1 MDSVIFDKISKYA
14 KVFAQKRFIESGYIA
29 MRDGDGIFITATK
42 ADLNN
47 LGENDV
53 VFVNDKNIESLEGN
67 FRAAAVILF
76 CAIRQDGGATA
87 AAIVDSDAILQFSSK
102 RKPLLPV
109 IDSVAH
115 LLGSTVK
122 CASKNVAAEIVTAL
136 SGYRNACL
144 MPDAGAVVKARSFD
158 ELINAVAVLDKACRA
173 DILAEDNGGTQH
185 LNAVTALFEQ
195 VIYKLKTSKT
205 SAAKDAQSNT
215 AAQNGKTALH
225 GENNT
230 NQSSEAAAS
239 ENNNEQTENTQ
250 NGEDVVNANNGQT
263 ENAQNSKPAMVQE
276 SEDIVR
282 MTTVDGKILALCCP
296 QYVATVA
303 AIGKPMAV
311 TDEFKDTFGEEIA
324 CLPSKTVLS
333 DKALAKLAQ
342 LMNGAEVC
350 FMAQHGVLI
359 LANDK
364 EALTG
369 KLEKIENACKAYFK
383 A

>member
-47 LGENDV
+47 LCEDNV

-158 ELINAVAVLDKACRA
+158 ELIDAVAVLDKACHA

-185 LNAVTALFEQ
+185 LNAATALFEQ
-195 VIYKLKTSKT
+195 VVYKIKTSKK
-205 SAAKDAQSNT
+205 SEAKDAQSKD
-215 AAQNGKTALH
+215 AAQNG
-225 GENNT
+225 EP
-230 NQSSEAAAS
+230 AAS
-239 ENNNEQTENTQ
+239 ENNNEQTENAQ
-250 NGEDVVNANNGQT
+250 NGETADEQSN
-263 ENAQNSKPAMVQE
+263 
-276 SEDIVR
+276 EDIVR
-282 MTTVDGKILALCCP
+282 MTMVDGKILALCCP

-303 AIGKPMAV
+303 AIGKPLAV
-311 TDEFKDTFGEEIA
+311 TDEFKDTFGEEVA

>member
-47 LGENDV
+47 LGENDI

-158 ELINAVAVLDKACRA
+158 ELINAVAVLNKACSA

-195 VIYKLKTSKT
+195 VIYKMKTSKT
-205 SAAKDAQSNT
+205 SAAKDAQGKEVM
-215 AAQNGKTALH
+215 QN
-225 GENNT
+225 
-230 NQSSEAAAS
+230 SEAVA
-239 ENNNEQTENTQ
+239 
-250 NGEDVVNANNGQT
+250 NGNNNGQT
-263 ENAQNSKPAMVQE
+263 ENAQNGEAVVNENDGQNENTQNSEPAKEQE
-276 SEDIVR
+276 NEDIVR
-282 MTTVDGKILALCCP
+282 MTMVDGKILALCCP

-333 DKALAKLAQ
+333 DRALAKLAQ
-342 LMNGAEVC
+342 LMNGADVC

-364 EALTG
+364 EALAD